1 MDNKTNKI
9 VLAKRLQLLR
19 ENRHWT
25 KTDVSKRLKKTLST
39 YANWE
44 YGIREPD
51 AENLA
56 RIAELYD
63 VSVDY
68 LLGRTDNPNTVE
80 IDDDEKKFFGAI
92 ENLELKRWILE
103 LPNSSEE
110 DLEKLRTMWN
120 LIKGEK

>member
-63 VSVDY
+63 VSLDY